1 MKNGQLKTEEDEV
14 FTDNMIVEFKYDKDA
29 ESRWRWKPLR
39 VRYDKTSRYK
49 RGDREYGNSFEVA
62 DSNWRS
68 NFMPITIENITT
80 GGNIPPI
87 SEIEDKYYNRSNNI
101 TYTTSL
107 REFHNLYVKKKII
120 TSVSKPGNK
129 LIDYACGKA
138 GDLSKWME
146 SKLSFVFGIDLYADN
161 LNHKSNGACYR
172 FLESK
177 KKNNNIPD
185 ALFVHGDSTK
195 NIKNGDA
202 LFTEKDKIITNS
214 VFGVGS
220 KQESKSVGKYV
231 EQLYGIAKH
240 GFQVSSCQFAIHYFF
255 ETVDTCDNF
264 LKNISECT
272 QKDGYFIGTCYDGIQ
287 IFDLLKDK
295 STFRIIKDDHT
306 IWEIKKQYTNTEF
319 RNDASSFGYGIEVY
333 QESINM
339 RFTEYLVNF
348 EYLIRLMKVYG
359 FELLTEEE
367 SHQIGLPHSAGSF
380 KLLFK
385 QMMDDM
391 SKDPKNKLLYNIAS
405 KMSEQEKTISF
416 YNNYFVFKKVRNITT
431 EHVIIERQ
439 EYQEAPLK
447 KIAEIPIVK
456 SKSTTGIIKT
466 FKTKIILENET
477 EKEEIQDIEILEV
490 PSVIKKD
497 IEIPKVPSVE
507 KIPKKKIKP
516 ILQPRTQME
525 EETIIGDITLE
536 PLLEEE
542 AMIPKSRISKKPQLE
557 PKSRISKKQKPQLEE
572 AIIGETKLEAIPKSR
587 ISKKQKPQLEEE
599 SMNPSNGDITKGETK
614 LEAIPKSRFSKK
626 QKPQLEEEAMK
637 PSKGDITKGETTL
650 EAIPKSRIS
659 KKQKP
664 QLEEEAMKP
673 SKGDITK
680 GEITKGEITKGK
692 ITKGE
697 TTLEPLL
704 EEAMIPKS
712 RSSKKQKP
720 QLEVNSPRLIESIK
734 SSEKKTK
741 TRKSKSS
748 EEKT

>member
-1 MKNGQLKTEEDEV
+1 
-14 FTDNMIVEFKYDKDA
+14 MIVEFKYDKDA

-39 VRYDKTSRYK
+39 VRYDKTTRYK

-68 NFMPITIENITT
+68 IFMPITTEIITT
-80 GGNIPPI
+80 GANIPPI

-202 LFTEKDKIITNS
+202 LFSEKDKIITNS

-272 QKDGYFIGTCYDGIQ
+272 QKDGYFIGTCYDGKK

-295 STFRIIKDDHT
+295 SSFRINKDEHT

-319 RNDASSFGYGIEVY
+319 RDDASSFGYGIEVY

-367 SHQIGLPHSAGSF
+367 SQQIGLPHSAGSF

-385 QMMDDM
+385 QMLEDM
-391 SKDPKNKLLYNIAS
+391 TKDRKNKLLYNIAS
-405 KMSEQEKTISF
+405 QMSEQEKTISF

-439 EYQEAPLK
+439 EYQEVPSK
-447 KIAEIPIVK
+447 QKIDIPIVK
-456 SKSTTGIIKT
+456 SKSKTGIIKT
-466 FKTKIILENET
+466 FKTKIILENEI
-477 EKEEIQDIEILEV
+477 EKKIQDIEIHEV
-490 PSVIKKD
+490 PSVKKKQVKESPS
-497 IEIPKVPSVE
+497 EIPKKKSKTPSIPFQLEEGTSIQLEEKTSIPFQLEEGTSV
-507 KIPKKKIKP
+507 KIPKKQSVKSSKKQKPTFQLEEETSIQLEEVKIPKKQSVKSSTKQKP
-516 ILQPRTQME
+516 TFQLEEETSIPLEEEKIPLEEEIIISSPKKQLKKEKNPLE
-525 EETIIGDITLE
+525 EETII
-536 PLLEEE
+536 P
-542 AMIPKSRISKKPQLE
+542 R
-557 PKSRISKKQKPQLEE
+557 SRISKKQKPQLE
-572 AIIGETKLEAIPKSR
+572 G
-587 ISKKQKPQLEEE
+587 
-599 SMNPSNGDITKGETK
+599 
-614 LEAIPKSRFSKK
+614 
-626 QKPQLEEEAMK
+626 
-637 PSKGDITKGETTL
+637 
-650 EAIPKSRIS
+650 
-659 KKQKP
+659 
-664 QLEEEAMKP
+664 
-673 SKGDITK
+673 
-680 GEITKGEITKGK
+680 
-692 ITKGE
+692 
-697 TTLEPLL
+697 
-704 EEAMIPKS
+704 
-712 RSSKKQKP
+712 
-720 QLEVNSPRLIESIK
+720 ESIK